1 MAGQINC
8 MHSKLQL
15 LSHPTHLR
23 VVVPSANL
31 VPYDWGETGV
41 SKYNRT
47 SSTHRSQLL
56 TPVVPYHVLQTRPK
70 SVSFALQSPA
80 PETG

>member
-1 MAGQINC
+1 MEGQINC

-41 SKYNRT
+41 MENVSPFPNTYNELCLIQEARWY
-47 SSTHRSQLL
+47 S
-56 TPVVPYHVLQTRPK
+56 
-70 SVSFALQSPA
+70 
-80 PETG
+80 